1 MSDTEAL
8 EIGVCRG
15 HSENVSACLFH
26 HYQDLILSVGGDGT
40 ICVWHRSKLTT
51 VRSFKRDTTRFWA
64 NVSHPKRN
72 LFATSHD
79 TGAMVFKLEREGL
92 ASTLY
97 RERLVYVTN
106 KKDSYD
112 FGKDVDMPPILSLR
126 HKALPRT
133 LSYNRAT
140 YAILLTYPNHPG
152 TYELMSLTRN
162 AKRADESTVI
172 SSDPAK
178 TTSLPPLTVSPF
190 SILLPSRWYE
200 RHVLWWHWT
209 PALITHTTVTLFDV
223 QQNKQLA
230 EIAVGGVN
238 NHNVTIATA
247 ALRRMSTL
255 HENIRIKSASWDD
268 SGVLIYSTLNHI
280 KYSLLNGYVIA
291 LFVLSDIYAN
301 DLSTC
306 GNDSGIVRAFDQHVY
321 LVRVT
326 GSNLYC
332 LDCNAQPQILSINPA
347 EYRFK
352 LALVTKNHKMMLQA
366 VKNTTLV
373 GLSIISYIQKKG
385 YPEIAM
391 QCVRDP
397 RTRFDLA
404 LECDNFKAAI
414 VIARRI
420 DDPSYWDRLGPQA
433 LAHGNHKTAE
443 MTYRK
448 QRNFKKLSFLYLATG
463 NQEKLSRMA
472 QMSKL
477 RGDFVGR
484 FQNAIYRGDVVD
496 RIQLLKKVDQY
507 RQNDFN
513 EKAEPIHEASG
524 LTEDQIVLPW
534 FEMPLTVPHP
544 IVPTFKSNRP
554 VRTTDPSSFK
564 KALVGWADSGD
575 KAATDGFEV
584 EGDMEAGLGK
594 NFDEEVNACNREGDD
609 ISFGLLHDGNIESND
624 RHTMESKCTKASCP
638 GVQCS

>member
-1 MSDTEAL
+1 
-8 EIGVCRG
+8 
-15 HSENVSACLFH
+15 
-26 HYQDLILSVGGDGT
+26 
-40 ICVWHRSKLTT
+40 
-51 VRSFKRDTTRFWA
+51 
-64 NVSHPKRN
+64 
-72 LFATSHD
+72 
-79 TGAMVFKLEREGL
+79 
-92 ASTLY
+92 
-97 RERLVYVTN
+97 
-106 KKDSYD
+106 
-112 FGKDVDMPPILSLR
+112 MPPILSLR

-190 SILLPSRWYE
+190 SILLPSS
-200 RHVLWWHWT
+200 
-209 PALITHTTVTLFDV
+209 
-223 QQNKQLA
+223 
-230 EIAVGGVN
+230 

-280 KYSLLNGYVIA
+280 KYSLLNG
-291 LFVLSDIYAN
+291 
-301 DLSTC
+301 
-306 GNDSGIVRAFDQHVY
+306 GIVRAFDQHVY

-507 RQNDFN
+507 RSPLLTLWQRQNDFN

-594 NFDEEVNACNREGDD
+594 NFDEEVNAYTPWKANARKLRVPAYSVRDD
-609 ISFGLLHDGNIESND
+609 SMYAEDESVY
-624 RHTMESKCTKASCP
+624 E
-638 GVQCS
+638 